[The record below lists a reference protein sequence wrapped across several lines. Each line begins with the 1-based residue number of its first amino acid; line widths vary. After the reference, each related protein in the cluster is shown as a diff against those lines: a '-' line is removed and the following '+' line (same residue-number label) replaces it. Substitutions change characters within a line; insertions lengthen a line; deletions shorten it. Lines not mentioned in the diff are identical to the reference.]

1 MNFKIIALVLVAFF
15 LLFAG
20 CAKKG
25 ETAEVG
31 ATTGASGGTG
41 GSSGTGTT
49 AGGAGATSGG
59 TGATTGSGTTDVGN
73 LFKIETDKPEEGS
86 GYNVPAPSG

>member
-25 ETAEVG
+25 ETTEVG

-41 GSSGTGTT
+41 GSSGAGTT
-49 AGGAGATSGG
+49 AGG
-59 TGATTGSGTTDVGN
+59 TGAASGSGTTDVGN
-73 LFKIETDKPEEGS
+73 LFKIDTDKPEEGS
-86 GYNVPAPSG
+86 GYNVPAPSGN

>member
-1 MNFKIIALVLVAFF
+1 MKFKILALVLVAVL

-31 ATTGASGGTG
+31 TTAGASGGTG
-41 GSSGTGTT
+41 TSAGGSS
-49 AGGAGATSGG
+49 SGG
-59 TGATTGSGTTDVGN
+59 TSGSGASSGSGTTDVGN
-73 LFKIETDKPEEGS
+73 LFKIDTDKPEEGS
-86 GYNVPAPSG
+86 GYNVPAPSGN